1 MKRME
6 NFVVNAAYA
15 TAANQRG
22 LQKPN
27 EDRYICDPQHGIF
40 IVLDGVTRVH
50 AEYAQRP
57 YESAAADVA
66 ELFLGTVYD
75 AILQDL
81 QNPQPESLL
90 KNAIRTANETLKPY
104 RNQKTDEQWGF
115 YPSATGFISLLR
127 DGVLYYAAAGDC
139 IGLLLRGSG
148 KQLFGC
154 QWQLE
159 AVDKL
164 QVTKQERYGL
174 YCNHPEAPLS
184 YTVFSGHTSVAD
196 TTTYSFL
203 DLHKGDTLLLASD
216 GLANYLKYEPI
227 AKLRKQTPEEMITA
241 SAVYDQ
247 PPFGSYADDKTVIK
261 IEL

>member
-1 MKRME
+1 MKLME
-6 NFVVNAAYA
+6 KMAVTAACA
-15 TAANQRG
+15 TAPNQRG

-27 EDRYICDPQHGIF
+27 EDRFVCDPNNGIF

-50 AEYAQRP
+50 KEYAQHP
-57 YESAAADVA
+57 YQSAASDVA
-66 ELFLGTVYD
+66 ELFLKAVYA

-81 QNPQPESLL
+81 QNPQPEALL

-104 RNQKTDEQWGF
+104 RSQKSEEQWGF
-115 YPSATGFISLLR
+115 YPSATGFVSLLR

-139 IGLLLRGSG
+139 LAVLLRGSG
-148 KQLFGC
+148 KQLLGS

-164 QVTKQERYGL
+164 QVTKQERYGI

-184 YTVFSGHTSVAD
+184 YTVFSGHDTVAD

-203 DLHKGDTLLLASD
+203 DLHKGDTLLIASD
-216 GLANYLKYEPI
+216 GLANYLKYEPL
-227 AKLRKQTPEEMITA
+227 ATLLSQTPEEMIAA
-241 SAVYDQ
+241 SGRYDQ
-247 PPFGSYADDKTVIK
+247 PPFATYADDKTVIK
-261 IEL
+261 LQL